1 MASKQAFS
9 CDMNKAHTA
18 CLVALAELRSNH
30 LFAKD
35 YIRSSTCFSALAPRE
50 KAYAT
55 RLLSGLVLARP
66 YIDTLLARYI
76 KRFSHLTYAVQD
88 ILACAVFEVL
98 FLKHP
103 AHAVIADAVSRVSR
117 VKRPLSGLCNA
128 SLRALAR
135 VELPR
140 TQAAYEYML
149 KVYNDGEAICADGGC
164 AADAAGADDGCT
176 ADASCIEAA
185 SACAAMPVSIARRIY
200 ADRGAHALAGQA
212 LALVDALPL
221 FACVNQG
228 LEHHPAPAVS
238 ASSVRLPGDTSLAR
252 QHVLPYALVSEAQFG
267 IALVKDRAQASR
279 FSFQHPDMLM
289 FSDFAAQAIAALAV
303 WELAHDANSTPD
315 LLEIACGR
323 GTKSLL
329 MASFFAGLAQANTQ
343 VNMQAHAQANT
354 FASAD
359 ASFSQANARPRDF
372 HHLAF
377 DSDAHK
383 VQDARSR
390 MRAWAPWHDFSAD
403 AVDCRALD
411 TSLPAHTMFDHVFV
425 DAPCSGISTV
435 RRHVDTFAHLDL
447 NCLDPR
453 RKDSLPCLQLSLLK
467 EASRYVKPGGK
478 LIYSTCSL
486 FLAEDEDIIDAFL
499 HAPEGARFCA
509 RELPGS
515 WKEWVSASC
524 RQFARDLI
532 SEASPLRQTL
542 PQVFEDVLGK
552 SSFEF
557 VFPSCPAAFDA
568 HFVAYLEAKS

>member
-18 CLVALAELRSNH
+18 CLAALAQLRTNH

-35 YIRSSTCFSALAPRE
+35 YIRSSESFSALAPRE

-128 SLRALAR
+128 SLRALTR

-140 TQAAYEYML
+140 AQAAYEYML

-164 AADAAGADDGCT
+164 AADA
-176 ADASCIEAA
+176 SCVEAA

-228 LEHHPAPAVS
+228 LAHQPAPAVS
-238 ASSVRLPGDTSLAR
+238 ASAVCLPGDTSLAR
-252 QHVLPYALVSEAQFG
+252 PYVLPYALVSEAQLG
-267 IALVKDRAQASR
+267 IALVKDRVQASR

-329 MASFFAGLAQANTQ
+329 MASFFAGLAQANT
-343 VNMQAHAQANT
+343 

-359 ASFSQANARPRDF
+359 ASFSQSNARPRDF

-390 MRAWAPWHDFSAD
+390 MHAWAPWHDFSAD
-403 AVDCRALD
+403 AVDCRALN

-486 FLAEDEDIIDAFL
+486 FLAEDEEVIDAFL

-542 PQVFEDVLGK
+542 PQVFEDALGK
-552 SSFEF
+552 SSFEL

>member
-18 CLVALAELRSNH
+18 CLVALAELRTNH

-128 SLRALAR
+128 SLRALTR

-140 TQAAYEYML
+140 AQAAYEYML

-303 WELAHDANSTPD
+303 WELAHDTNSTPD

-486 FLAEDEDIIDAFL
+486 FLAEDEEVIDAFL

-515 WKEWVSASC
+515 WKEWVGASC
-524 RQFARDLI
+524 RSFARDLI

-542 PQVFEDVLGK
+542 PQVFEDALGK

>member
-18 CLVALAELRSNH
+18 CLVALAELRSKH

-35 YIRSSTCFSALAPRE
+35 YIRSSASFSALAPRE

-128 SLRALAR
+128 SLRALTR

-140 TQAAYEYML
+140 AQAAYEYML

-164 AADAAGADDGCT
+164 AADA
-176 ADASCIEAA
+176 SCVEAA

-238 ASSVRLPGDTSLAR
+238 ASSVCLPGDTSLAR
-252 QHVLPYALVSEAQFG
+252 QHVLPYALVSEAQLG

-303 WELAHDANSTPD
+303 WELAHDTNSIPD

-343 VNMQAHAQANT
+343 VHMQARAQANA

-359 ASFSQANARPRDF
+359 ASFSQANARLRDF
-372 HHLAF
+372 RHLAF

-403 AVDCRALD
+403 AVDCRTLN
-411 TSLPAHTMFDHVFV
+411 TSLLAHTMFEHVFV

-486 FLAEDEDIIDAFL
+486 FLAEDEEVIDAFL

-542 PQVFEDVLGK
+542 PQVFEDALGK
-552 SSFEF
+552 SSFEL

>member
-18 CLVALAELRSNH
+18 CLVALAELRSKH

-35 YIRSSTCFSALAPRE
+35 YIRSSASFSALAPRE

-128 SLRALAR
+128 SLRALTR

-140 TQAAYEYML
+140 AQAAYEYML

-164 AADAAGADDGCT
+164 A

-228 LEHHPAPAVS
+228 LAHHPAPAVS
-238 ASSVRLPGDTSLAR
+238 ASAVHLPEDTSLAR
-252 QHVLPYALVSEAQFG
+252 QHVLPYALVSEAQLG
-267 IALVKDRAQASR
+267 IALVKDRVQASR

-329 MASFFAGLAQANTQ
+329 MASFFAGLAQANT
-343 VNMQAHAQANT
+343 

-359 ASFSQANARPRDF
+359 ASFSQSNARPRDF

-390 MRAWAPWHDFSAD
+390 MHAWAPWHDFSAD
-403 AVDCRALD
+403 AVDCRALN

-486 FLAEDEDIIDAFL
+486 FLAEDEEVIDAFL

-542 PQVFEDVLGK
+542 PQVFEDALGK
-552 SSFEF
+552 SSFEL

>member
-18 CLVALAELRSNH
+18 CLVALAELRSKH

-35 YIRSSTCFSALAPRE
+35 YIRSSASFSALAPRE

-128 SLRALAR
+128 SLRALTR

-140 TQAAYEYML
+140 AQAAYEYML

-164 AADAAGADDGCT
+164 A

-228 LEHHPAPAVS
+228 LAHHPAPAVS
-238 ASSVRLPGDTSLAR
+238 ASAVHLPEDTSLAR
-252 QHVLPYALVSEAQFG
+252 QHVLPYALVSEAQLG
-267 IALVKDRAQASR
+267 IALVKDRVQASR

-329 MASFFAGLAQANTQ
+329 MASFFAGLAQANT
-343 VNMQAHAQANT
+343 

-359 ASFSQANARPRDF
+359 ASFSQSNARPRDF

-390 MRAWAPWHDFSAD
+390 MHAWAPWHDFSAD
-403 AVDCRALD
+403 AVDCRALN

-486 FLAEDEDIIDAFL
+486 FLAEDEEVIDAFL

-542 PQVFEDVLGK
+542 PQVFEDALGK
-552 SSFEF
+552 SSFEL
-557 VFPSCPAAFDA
+557 VFPSCPAAFDV

>member
-9 CDMNKAHTA
+9 CDMNKAHTV
-18 CLVALAELRSNH
+18 CLAALAQLRTNH

-128 SLRALAR
+128 SLRALTR

-140 TQAAYEYML
+140 AQAAYEYML
-149 KVYNDGEAICADGGC
+149 KVYNDGEAVCADGRC
-164 AADAAGADDGCT
+164 A

-185 SACAAMPVSIARRIY
+185 SACAAMPASIARRIY
-200 ADRGAHALAGQA
+200 ADRGARTLAGQA

-228 LEHHPAPAVS
+228 LAHHPAPAVS

-252 QHVLPYALVSEAQFG
+252 PHVLPYTLVSEAQLG

-279 FSFQHPDMLM
+279 FSFHHPDMLM

-303 WELAHDANSTPD
+303 WELAHDTNSTPD

-377 DSDAHK
+377 DSDCLLYTS
-383 VQDARSR
+383 DA
-390 MRAWAPWHDFSAD
+390 AD
-403 AVDCRALD
+403 
-411 TSLPAHTMFDHVFV
+411 
-425 DAPCSGISTV
+425 
-435 RRHVDTFAHLDL
+435 
-447 NCLDPR
+447 
-453 RKDSLPCLQLSLLK
+453 
-467 EASRYVKPGGK
+467 E
-478 LIYSTCSL
+478 
-486 FLAEDEDIIDAFL
+486 
-499 HAPEGARFCA
+499 
-509 RELPGS
+509 
-515 WKEWVSASC
+515 
-524 RQFARDLI
+524 
-532 SEASPLRQTL
+532 
-542 PQVFEDVLGK
+542 
-552 SSFEF
+552 
-557 VFPSCPAAFDA
+557 
-568 HFVAYLEAKS
+568 

>member
-1 MASKQAFS
+1 MASQQAFT

-18 CLVALAELRSNH
+18 CLVALVQLRTKDI
-30 LFAKD
+30 FAKD
-35 YIRSSTCFSALAPRE
+35 YIRTSTSFSALAPRE

-66 YIDTLLARYI
+66 YIDTLLSRYI

-128 SLRALAR
+128 SLRALTHA
-135 VELPR
+135 ELPR
-140 TQAAYEYML
+140 AEAAYEYML
-149 KVYNDGEAICADGGC
+149 KVYNEGAVIAADGRCAAGAVCADGAY
-164 AADAAGADDGCT
+164 AADT
-176 ADASCIEAA
+176 SYIEAA
-185 SACAAMPVSIARRIY
+185 CACAAMPASIARRIY
-200 ADRGAHALAGQA
+200 ADRGARTLAGQA
-212 LALVDALPL
+212 LALIDALPL

-228 LEHHPAPAVS
+228 PATPPASAVS
-238 ASSVRLPGDTSLAR
+238 ASAARIPGDTSLAGP
-252 QHVLPYALVSEAQFG
+252 HVLPPALVHEAQFG
-267 IALVKDRAQASR
+267 IALVKDRVQASR
-279 FSFQHPDMLM
+279 FSSQHPDKLM
-289 FSDFAAQAIAALAV
+289 FSDFSAQAIAALAV
-303 WELAHDANSTPD
+303 WELAHDTNSTPD

-329 MASFFAGLAQANTQ
+329 MASFFAGLAQANTKGNA
-343 VNMQAHAQANT
+343 VAPMQAKVPAQAAAPLLH
-354 FASAD
+354 ASAL
-359 ASFSQANARPRDF
+359 PRDF

-411 TSLPAHTMFDHVFV
+411 PSLPAHTMFDHVFV

-435 RRHVDTFAHLDL
+435 RRHVDTFTHLDL

-486 FLAEDEDIIDAFL
+486 FLAEDEEVIDAFL

-542 PQVFEDVLGK
+542 PQVFEDALGK
-552 SSFEF
+552 SSFEL

>member
-1 MASKQAFS
+1 MAFKQAFS

-18 CLVALAELRSNH
+18 CLVALAELRTNH

-128 SLRALAR
+128 SLRALTR

-164 AADAAGADDGCT
+164 AADAAGADGGCA

-200 ADRGAHALAGQA
+200 ADRGAYTLAGQA
-212 LALVDALPL
+212 LALRDMLPL

-238 ASSVRLPGDTSLAR
+238 ASSVRLPGDASLAR
-252 QHVLPYALVSEAQFG
+252 QHVLPYALVSEAQLG

-303 WELAHDANSTPD
+303 WEFAHDTNSTPD

-343 VNMQAHAQANT
+343 VNMQARAQTNT

-359 ASFSQANARPRDF
+359 TSFSQANARLRDF
-372 HHLAF
+372 RHLAF

-486 FLAEDEDIIDAFL
+486 FLAEDEEVIDAFL

-509 RELPGS
+509 RELPVS

-532 SEASPLRQTL
+532 SEASALRQTL
-542 PQVFEDVLGK
+542 PQVFEDALGK

>member
-18 CLVALAELRSNH
+18 CLVALAELRTNH

-128 SLRALAR
+128 SLRALTR

-140 TQAAYEYML
+140 AQAAYEYML

-164 AADAAGADDGCT
+164 A

-228 LEHHPAPAVS
+228 LAHHPAPAVS
-238 ASSVRLPGDTSLAR
+238 ASAMHLPEDTSLAR
-252 QHVLPYALVSEAQFG
+252 QHVLPYALVSEAQLG
-267 IALVKDRAQASR
+267 IALVKDRVQASR

-329 MASFFAGLAQANTQ
+329 MASFFAGLAQANT
-343 VNMQAHAQANT
+343 

-359 ASFSQANARPRDF
+359 ASFSQSNARPRDF

-390 MRAWAPWHDFSAD
+390 MHAWAPWHDFSAD
-403 AVDCRALD
+403 AVDCRALN

-486 FLAEDEDIIDAFL
+486 FLAEDEEVIDAFL

-542 PQVFEDVLGK
+542 PQVFEDALGK
-552 SSFEF
+552 SSFEL

>member
-18 CLVALAELRSNH
+18 CLVALAELRTNH

-128 SLRALAR
+128 SLRALTR

-140 TQAAYEYML
+140 AQAAYEYML

-164 AADAAGADDGCT
+164 A

-228 LEHHPAPAVS
+228 LAHHPAPAVS
-238 ASSVRLPGDTSLAR
+238 ASAVHLPEDTSLAR
-252 QHVLPYALVSEAQFG
+252 QHVLPYALVSEAQLG
-267 IALVKDRAQASR
+267 IALVKDRVQASR

-329 MASFFAGLAQANTQ
+329 MASFFAGLAQANT
-343 VNMQAHAQANT
+343 

-359 ASFSQANARPRDF
+359 ASFSQSNARPRDF

-390 MRAWAPWHDFSAD
+390 MHAWAPWHDFSAD
-403 AVDCRALD
+403 AVDCRALN

-447 NCLDPR
+447 NRLDPR

-486 FLAEDEDIIDAFL
+486 FLAEDEEVIDAFL

-542 PQVFEDVLGK
+542 PQVFEDALGK
-552 SSFEF
+552 SSFEL

>member
-18 CLVALAELRSNH
+18 CLVALAELRSKH

-35 YIRSSTCFSALAPRE
+35 YIRSSASFSALAPRE

-140 TQAAYEYML
+140 AQAAYEYML
-149 KVYNDGEAICADGGC
+149 KVYNEGAAIAADDRC
-164 AADAAGADDGCT
+164 AAG
-176 ADASCIEAA
+176 ASCIEAA

-200 ADRGAHALAGQA
+200 ADRGAHTLAGQA

-252 QHVLPYALVSEAQFG
+252 LHVLPYALASEAQLG

-303 WELAHDANSTPD
+303 WELAHDTNSTPD

-343 VNMQAHAQANT
+343 VHMQAHAQANT

-486 FLAEDEDIIDAFL
+486 FLAEDEEVIDAFL

-509 RELPGS
+509 RELPVS

-524 RQFARDLI
+524 RSFARDLI

-542 PQVFEDVLGK
+542 PQVFEDALGK

>member
-18 CLVALAELRSNH
+18 CLVALAELRSKH

-35 YIRSSTCFSALAPRE
+35 YIRSSASFSALAPRE

-128 SLRALAR
+128 SLRALTR

-140 TQAAYEYML
+140 AQAAYEYML

-164 AADAAGADDGCT
+164 A

-228 LEHHPAPAVS
+228 LAHHPAPAVS
-238 ASSVRLPGDTSLAR
+238 ASAVHLPEDTSLAR
-252 QHVLPYALVSEAQFG
+252 QHVLPYALVSEAQLG
-267 IALVKDRAQASR
+267 IALVKDRVQASR

-303 WELAHDANSTPD
+303 WELAHDTNSTPD

-329 MASFFAGLAQANTQ
+329 MASFFAGLAQANT
-343 VNMQAHAQANT
+343 

-359 ASFSQANARPRDF
+359 ASFSQSNARPRDF

-403 AVDCRALD
+403 AVDCRTLN
-411 TSLPAHTMFDHVFV
+411 TSLLAHTMFEHVFV

-435 RRHVDTFAHLDL
+435 RRHVDTFVHLDL

-486 FLAEDEDIIDAFL
+486 FLAEDEEVIDAFL

-542 PQVFEDVLGK
+542 PQVFEDALGK
-552 SSFEF
+552 SSFEL

>member
-18 CLVALAELRSNH
+18 CLAALAQLRTNH

-35 YIRSSTCFSALAPRE
+35 YIRSSASFSALAPRE

-140 TQAAYEYML
+140 AQAAYEYML

-164 AADAAGADDGCT
+164 A

-200 ADRGAHALAGQA
+200 ADRGAHTLAGQA

-228 LEHHPAPAVS
+228 LAHHPAPAVS

-252 QHVLPYALVSEAQFG
+252 PHVLPYALVSEAQLG

-329 MASFFAGLAQANTQ
+329 MASFFAGLAQANT
-343 VNMQAHAQANT
+343 

-359 ASFSQANARPRDF
+359 ASFSQSNARPRDF

-390 MRAWAPWHDFSAD
+390 MHAWAPWHDFSAD
-403 AVDCRALD
+403 AVDCRALN

-486 FLAEDEDIIDAFL
+486 FFAEDEEVIDAFL

-542 PQVFEDVLGK
+542 PQVFEDALGK
-552 SSFEF
+552 SSFEL

>member
-18 CLVALAELRSNH
+18 CLVALAELRTKH

-35 YIRSSTCFSALAPRE
+35 YIRSSASFSALAPRE

-128 SLRALAR
+128 SLRALTR

-140 TQAAYEYML
+140 AQAAYEYML

-164 AADAAGADDGCT
+164 A

-228 LEHHPAPAVS
+228 LAHHPAPAVS
-238 ASSVRLPGDTSLAR
+238 ASAVHLPEDTSLAR
-252 QHVLPYALVSEAQFG
+252 QHVLPYALVSEAQLG
-267 IALVKDRAQASR
+267 IALVKDRVQASR

-329 MASFFAGLAQANTQ
+329 MASFFAGLAQANT
-343 VNMQAHAQANT
+343 

-359 ASFSQANARPRDF
+359 ASFSQSNARPRDF

-390 MRAWAPWHDFSAD
+390 MHAWAPWHDFSAD
-403 AVDCRALD
+403 AVDCRALN

-447 NCLDPR
+447 NRLDPR

-486 FLAEDEDIIDAFL
+486 FLAEDEEVIDAFL

-542 PQVFEDVLGK
+542 PQVFEDALGK
-552 SSFEF
+552 SSFEL

>member
-35 YIRSSTCFSALAPRE
+35 YMRSSASFSALAPRE

-128 SLRALAR
+128 SLRALTR
-135 VELPR
+135 VELPC

-149 KVYNDGEAICADGGC
+149 KVYNDGEAVCADGRC
-164 AADAAGADDGCT
+164 A

-200 ADRGAHALAGQA
+200 ADRGAHTLAGQA

-252 QHVLPYALVSEAQFG
+252 QHVLPYALVSEAQLG

-303 WELAHDANSTPD
+303 WELAHDTNSTPD

-329 MASFFAGLAQANTQ
+329 MASFFAGLAQANTRAH
-343 VNMQAHAQANT
+343 MQARAQANA

-359 ASFSQANARPRDF
+359 ASFSQSNARPRDF
-372 HHLAF
+372 RHLAF

-390 MRAWAPWHDFSAD
+390 MHAWAPWHDFSAD
-403 AVDCRALD
+403 AVDCRTLN

-486 FLAEDEDIIDAFL
+486 FLAEDEEVIDAFL

-542 PQVFEDVLGK
+542 PQVFEDALGK
-552 SSFEF
+552 SSFEL

>member
-18 CLVALAELRSNH
+18 CLVALAELRSKH

-35 YIRSSTCFSALAPRE
+35 YIRSSASFSALAPRE

-128 SLRALAR
+128 SLRALTR

-140 TQAAYEYML
+140 AQAAYEYML

-164 AADAAGADDGCT
+164 A

-228 LEHHPAPAVS
+228 LAHHPAPAVS
-238 ASSVRLPGDTSLAR
+238 ASAVHLPEDTSLAR
-252 QHVLPYALVSEAQFG
+252 QHVLPYALVSEAQLG
-267 IALVKDRAQASR
+267 IALVKDRVQASR

-303 WELAHDANSTPD
+303 WELAHDTNSTPD

-329 MASFFAGLAQANTQ
+329 MASFFAGLAQANT
-343 VNMQAHAQANT
+343 

-359 ASFSQANARPRDF
+359 ASFSQSNARPRDF

-390 MRAWAPWHDFSAD
+390 MHAWAPWHDFSAD
-403 AVDCRALD
+403 AVDCRALN

-486 FLAEDEDIIDAFL
+486 FLAEDEEVIDAFL

-542 PQVFEDVLGK
+542 PQVFEDALGK
-552 SSFEF
+552 SSFEL

>member
-35 YIRSSTCFSALAPRE
+35 YMRSSASFSALAPRE

-128 SLRALAR
+128 SLRALTR

-149 KVYNDGEAICADGGC
+149 KVYNDGEAVCADGRC
-164 AADAAGADDGCT
+164 A

-200 ADRGAHALAGQA
+200 ADRGAHTLAGQA

-252 QHVLPYALVSEAQFG
+252 QHVLPYALVSEAQLG

-303 WELAHDANSTPD
+303 WELAHDTNSTPD

-329 MASFFAGLAQANTQ
+329 MASFFAGLAQANTRAH
-343 VNMQAHAQANT
+343 MQARAQANA

-359 ASFSQANARPRDF
+359 ASFSQSNARPRDF

-390 MRAWAPWHDFSAD
+390 MRVWAPWHDFSDD
-403 AVDCRALD
+403 AVDCRALN

-447 NCLDPR
+447 NCLDPNC
-453 RKDSLPCLQLSLLK
+453 KDSLPCLQLSLLK

-486 FLAEDEDIIDAFL
+486 FLAEDEEVIDAFL

-542 PQVFEDVLGK
+542 PQIFEDALGK
-552 SSFEF
+552 SSFEL
-557 VFPSCPAAFDA
+557 VFPSCPAAFDP

>member
-35 YIRSSTCFSALAPRE
+35 YMRSSVSFSALAPRE

-128 SLRALAR
+128 SLRALTR

-140 TQAAYEYML
+140 AQAAYEYML

-164 AADAAGADDGCT
+164 AADA
-176 ADASCIEAA
+176 SCVEAA

-252 QHVLPYALVSEAQFG
+252 QHVLPYALVSEAQLG
-267 IALVKDRAQASR
+267 IALVKDRVQASR

-329 MASFFAGLAQANTQ
+329 MASFFAGLAQANT
-343 VNMQAHAQANT
+343 

-359 ASFSQANARPRDF
+359 ASFSQSNARPRDF

-390 MRAWAPWHDFSAD
+390 MHAWAPWHDFSAD
-403 AVDCRALD
+403 AVDCRALN

-486 FLAEDEDIIDAFL
+486 FLAEDEEVIDAFL

-542 PQVFEDVLGK
+542 PQVFEDALGK
-552 SSFEF
+552 SSFEL

>member
-18 CLVALAELRSNH
+18 CLVALAELRSKH

-35 YIRSSTCFSALAPRE
+35 YIRSSASFSALAPRE

-128 SLRALAR
+128 SLRALTR

-140 TQAAYEYML
+140 AQAAYEYML

-164 AADAAGADDGCT
+164 AADA
-176 ADASCIEAA
+176 SCVEAA

-228 LEHHPAPAVS
+228 LAHHPAPAVS
-238 ASSVRLPGDTSLAR
+238 ASAVHLPEDTSLAR
-252 QHVLPYALVSEAQFG
+252 QHVLPYALVSEAQLG
-267 IALVKDRAQASR
+267 IALVKDRVQASR

-329 MASFFAGLAQANTQ
+329 MASFFAGLAQANT
-343 VNMQAHAQANT
+343 

-359 ASFSQANARPRDF
+359 ASFSQSNARPRDF

-390 MRAWAPWHDFSAD
+390 MHAWAPWHDFSAD
-403 AVDCRALD
+403 AVDCRALN

-486 FLAEDEDIIDAFL
+486 FLAEDEEVIDAFL

-542 PQVFEDVLGK
+542 PQVFEDALGK
-552 SSFEF
+552 SSFEL

>member
-1 MASKQAFS
+1 
-9 CDMNKAHTA
+9 
-18 CLVALAELRSNH
+18 
-30 LFAKD
+30 
-35 YIRSSTCFSALAPRE
+35 
-50 KAYAT
+50 
-55 RLLSGLVLARP
+55 
-66 YIDTLLARYI
+66 
-76 KRFSHLTYAVQD
+76 
-88 ILACAVFEVL
+88 
-98 FLKHP
+98 
-103 AHAVIADAVSRVSR
+103 
-117 VKRPLSGLCNA
+117 
-128 SLRALAR
+128 
-135 VELPR
+135 
-140 TQAAYEYML
+140 
-149 KVYNDGEAICADGGC
+149 
-164 AADAAGADDGCT
+164 
-176 ADASCIEAA
+176 
-185 SACAAMPVSIARRIY
+185 MPVSIARRIY

-303 WELAHDANSTPD
+303 WELAHDTNSTPD

-486 FLAEDEDIIDAFL
+486 FLAEDEEVIDAFL

-515 WKEWVSASC
+515 WKEWVGASC
-524 RQFARDLI
+524 RSFARDLI

-542 PQVFEDVLGK
+542 PQVFEDALGK

>member
-35 YIRSSTCFSALAPRE
+35 YMRSSASFSALAPRE

-128 SLRALAR
+128 SLRALTR

-164 AADAAGADDGCT
+164 AADA
-176 ADASCIEAA
+176 SCVEAA

-228 LEHHPAPAVS
+228 LAHHPAPAVS
-238 ASSVRLPGDTSLAR
+238 ASAVHLPEDTSLAR
-252 QHVLPYALVSEAQFG
+252 QHVLPYALVSEAQLG
-267 IALVKDRAQASR
+267 IALVKDRVQASR

-329 MASFFAGLAQANTQ
+329 MASFFAGLAQANT
-343 VNMQAHAQANT
+343 

-359 ASFSQANARPRDF
+359 ASFSQSNARPRDF

-390 MRAWAPWHDFSAD
+390 MHAWAPWHDFSAD
-403 AVDCRALD
+403 AVDCRALN

-486 FLAEDEDIIDAFL
+486 FLAEDEEVIDAFL

-542 PQVFEDVLGK
+542 PQVFEDALGK
-552 SSFEF
+552 SSFEL
-557 VFPSCPAAFDA
+557 VFPSCPAAFDP

>member
-35 YIRSSTCFSALAPRE
+35 YMRSSASFSALAPRE

-128 SLRALAR
+128 SLRALTR

-149 KVYNDGEAICADGGC
+149 KVYNDGEAVCADGRC
-164 AADAAGADDGCT
+164 A

-200 ADRGAHALAGQA
+200 ADRGAHTLAGQA

-252 QHVLPYALVSEAQFG
+252 QHVLPYALVSEAQLG

-303 WELAHDANSTPD
+303 WELAHDTNSTPD

-329 MASFFAGLAQANTQ
+329 MASFFAGLAQANTRAH
-343 VNMQAHAQANT
+343 MQARAQANA

-359 ASFSQANARPRDF
+359 ASFSQSNARPRDF

-390 MRAWAPWHDFSAD
+390 MRVWAPWHDFSDD
-403 AVDCRALD
+403 AVDCRALN

-447 NCLDPR
+447 NCLDPNC
-453 RKDSLPCLQLSLLK
+453 KDSLPCLQLSLLK

-486 FLAEDEDIIDAFL
+486 FLAEDEEVIDAFL

-542 PQVFEDVLGK
+542 PQVFEDALGK
-552 SSFEF
+552 SSFEL
-557 VFPSCPAAFDA
+557 VFPSCPAAFDP

>member
-18 CLVALAELRSNH
+18 CLVALAELRTNH

-128 SLRALAR
+128 SLRALTR

-140 TQAAYEYML
+140 AQAAYEYML

-164 AADAAGADDGCT
+164 A

-228 LEHHPAPAVS
+228 LAHHPAPAVS
-238 ASSVRLPGDTSLAR
+238 ASAVHLPEDTSLAR
-252 QHVLPYALVSEAQFG
+252 QHVLPYALVSEAQLG
-267 IALVKDRAQASR
+267 IALVKDRVQASR

-329 MASFFAGLAQANTQ
+329 MASFFAGLAQANT
-343 VNMQAHAQANT
+343 

-359 ASFSQANARPRDF
+359 ALFSQANARLRDF
-372 HHLAF
+372 RHLAF

-486 FLAEDEDIIDAFL
+486 FLAEDEEVIDAFL

-542 PQVFEDVLGK
+542 PQVFEDALGK
-552 SSFEF
+552 SSFEL
-557 VFPSCPAAFDA
+557 VFPSCPAAFDV

>member
-18 CLVALAELRSNH
+18 CLVALAELRSKH

-35 YIRSSTCFSALAPRE
+35 YIRSSASFSALAPRE

-128 SLRALAR
+128 SLRALTR

-140 TQAAYEYML
+140 AQAAYEYML

-164 AADAAGADDGCT
+164 A

-228 LEHHPAPAVS
+228 LAHHPAPAVS
-238 ASSVRLPGDTSLAR
+238 ASAVHLPEDTSLAR
-252 QHVLPYALVSEAQFG
+252 QHVLPYALVSEAQLG
-267 IALVKDRAQASR
+267 IALVKDRVQASR

-303 WELAHDANSTPD
+303 WELAHDTNSTPD

-329 MASFFAGLAQANTQ
+329 MASFFAGLAQANT
-343 VNMQAHAQANT
+343 

-359 ASFSQANARPRDF
+359 ASFSQSNARPRDF

-390 MRAWAPWHDFSAD
+390 MHAWAPWHDFSAD
-403 AVDCRALD
+403 AVDCRALN

-486 FLAEDEDIIDAFL
+486 FLAEDEVVIDAFL

-542 PQVFEDVLGK
+542 PQVFEDALGK
-552 SSFEF
+552 SSFEL

-568 HFVAYLEAKS
+568 HFVTYLEAKS

>member
-18 CLVALAELRSNH
+18 CLVALAQLRTNH

-35 YIRSSTCFSALAPRE
+35 YIRSSASFSALAPRE

-128 SLRALAR
+128 SLRALTR

-140 TQAAYEYML
+140 AQAAYEYML

-164 AADAAGADDGCT
+164 A

-228 LEHHPAPAVS
+228 LAHHPAPAVS
-238 ASSVRLPGDTSLAR
+238 ASAVHLPEDTSLAR
-252 QHVLPYALVSEAQFG
+252 QHVLPYALVSEAQLG
-267 IALVKDRAQASR
+267 IALVKDRVQASR

-329 MASFFAGLAQANTQ
+329 MASFFAGLAQANT
-343 VNMQAHAQANT
+343 

-359 ASFSQANARPRDF
+359 ASFSQSNARPRDF

-390 MRAWAPWHDFSAD
+390 MHAWAPWHDFSAD
-403 AVDCRALD
+403 AVDCRALN

-486 FLAEDEDIIDAFL
+486 FLAEDEEVIDAFL

-542 PQVFEDVLGK
+542 PQVFEDALGK
-552 SSFEF
+552 SSFEL

>member
-18 CLVALAELRSNH
+18 CLAALAQLRTNH

-128 SLRALAR
+128 SLRALTR

-140 TQAAYEYML
+140 AQAAYEYML

-164 AADAAGADDGCT
+164 A

-200 ADRGAHALAGQA
+200 ADRGAPALAGQA

-228 LEHHPAPAVS
+228 LAHHPAPAVS
-238 ASSVRLPGDTSLAR
+238 ASAVHLPEDTSLAR
-252 QHVLPYALVSEAQFG
+252 QHVLPYALVSEAQLG
-267 IALVKDRAQASR
+267 IALVKDRVQASR

-329 MASFFAGLAQANTQ
+329 MASFFAGL
-343 VNMQAHAQANT
+343 AQANT

-486 FLAEDEDIIDAFL
+486 FLAEDEEVIDAFL

-542 PQVFEDVLGK
+542 PQVFEDALGK
-552 SSFEF
+552 SSFEL

>member
-1 MASKQAFS
+1 MASKQVFS

-18 CLVALAELRSNH
+18 CLVALAELRTNH

-128 SLRALAR
+128 SLRALTR

-140 TQAAYEYML
+140 AQAAYEYML

-164 AADAAGADDGCT
+164 A

-228 LEHHPAPAVS
+228 LAHHPAPAVS

-252 QHVLPYALVSEAQFG
+252 QHVLPYALVSEAQLG
-267 IALVKDRAQASR
+267 IALVKDRVQASR

-329 MASFFAGLAQANTQ
+329 MASFFAGL
-343 VNMQAHAQANT
+343 AQANT

-435 RRHVDTFAHLDL
+435 RRHVDTFTHLDL

-486 FLAEDEDIIDAFL
+486 FLAEDEEVIDAFL

-509 RELPGS
+509 RELPVS

-532 SEASPLRQTL
+532 SEASPLQQTL
-542 PQVFEDVLGK
+542 PQVFEDALGK

>member
-1 MASKQAFS
+1 MASQQAFS
-9 CDMNKAHTA
+9 CDMSKAHTA
-18 CLVALAELRSNH
+18 CLEALAQLRTNH

-50 KAYAT
+50 KSYAI

-128 SLRALAR
+128 SLRALTR

-164 AADAAGADDGCT
+164 AADAAGADGGCA

-200 ADRGAHALAGQA
+200 ADRGAHTLAGQA

-228 LEHHPAPAVS
+228 LVHHPAPAVS
-238 ASSVRLPGDTSLAR
+238 ASAVCLPGDTSLAR
-252 QHVLPYALVSEAQFG
+252 PYVLPYALVSEAQLG
-267 IALVKDRAQASR
+267 IALVKDRVQASR

-303 WELAHDANSTPD
+303 WELAHDTNSTPD

-329 MASFFAGLAQANTQ
+329 MASFFAGLAQANTKGNA
-343 VNMQAHAQANT
+343 VAPAPAPSPAHECAPLSCSNT
-354 FASAD
+354 S
-359 ASFSQANARPRDF
+359 PRDF

-486 FLAEDEDIIDAFL
+486 FLAEDEEVIDAFL

-509 RELPGS
+509 RELPVS

-542 PQVFEDVLGK
+542 PQVFEDALGK

>member
-9 CDMNKAHTA
+9 CDMSKAHTA
-18 CLVALAELRSNH
+18 CLAALAQLRTNH

-35 YIRSSTCFSALAPRE
+35 YIRSSESFSALAPRE

-128 SLRALAR
+128 SLRALTR

-164 AADAAGADDGCT
+164 AADAAGADGGCA

-200 ADRGAHALAGQA
+200 ADRGAYTLAGQA
-212 LALVDALPL
+212 LALRDMLPL

-228 LEHHPAPAVS
+228 LAHQPAPAVS
-238 ASSVRLPGDTSLAR
+238 ASAVCLPGDTSLAR
-252 QHVLPYALVSEAQFG
+252 PCVLPYALVSEAQLG
-267 IALVKDRAQASR
+267 IALVKDRVQASR

-486 FLAEDEDIIDAFL
+486 FLAEDEEVIDAFL

-509 RELPGS
+509 RELPVS

-542 PQVFEDVLGK
+542 PQVFEDALGK

>member
-1 MASKQAFS
+1 MASQQAFS
-9 CDMNKAHTA
+9 CDMSKAHTA
-18 CLVALAELRSNH
+18 CLEALAQLRTSH

-50 KAYAT
+50 KSYAI

-128 SLRALAR
+128 SLRALTR

-140 TQAAYEYML
+140 AQAAYEYML

-164 AADAAGADDGCT
+164 A

-228 LEHHPAPAVS
+228 LAHHPAPAVS

-303 WELAHDANSTPD
+303 WELAHDTNSTPD

-329 MASFFAGLAQANTQ
+329 MASFFAGLAQANT
-343 VNMQAHAQANT
+343 

-359 ASFSQANARPRDF
+359 ASFSQSNARPRDF

-390 MRAWAPWHDFSAD
+390 MHAWAPWHDFSAD
-403 AVDCRALD
+403 AVDCRALN

-453 RKDSLPCLQLSLLK
+453 RKDSLPYLQLSLLK

-486 FLAEDEDIIDAFL
+486 FLAEDEEVIDAFL

-542 PQVFEDVLGK
+542 PQVFEDALGK
-552 SSFEF
+552 SSFEL

>member
-35 YIRSSTCFSALAPRE
+35 YIRSSASFSALAPRE

-128 SLRALAR
+128 SLRALTR

-140 TQAAYEYML
+140 AQAAYEYML

-164 AADAAGADDGCT
+164 A

-303 WELAHDANSTPD
+303 WELAHDTNSTPD

-329 MASFFAGLAQANTQ
+329 MASFFAGLAQANTKGNA
-343 VNMQAHAQANT
+343 VAPMQAKVCAQA
-354 FASAD
+354 AAPLLH
-359 ASFSQANARPRDF
+359 ANARLRDF
-372 HHLAF
+372 RHLAF

-403 AVDCRALD
+403 AVDCRTLN
-411 TSLPAHTMFDHVFV
+411 TSLPAHTMFEHVFV

-486 FLAEDEDIIDAFL
+486 FLAEDEEVIDAFL

-542 PQVFEDVLGK
+542 PQVFEDALGK
-552 SSFEF
+552 SSFEL

>member
-18 CLVALAELRSNH
+18 CLVALAELRSKH

-35 YIRSSTCFSALAPRE
+35 YIRSSASFSALAPRE

-128 SLRALAR
+128 SLRALTR

-140 TQAAYEYML
+140 AQAAYEYML
-149 KVYNDGEAICADGGC
+149 KVHNDGEAICADGGC
-164 AADAAGADDGCT
+164 A

-228 LEHHPAPAVS
+228 LAHHPAPAVS
-238 ASSVRLPGDTSLAR
+238 ASAVHLPEDTSLAR
-252 QHVLPYALVSEAQFG
+252 QHVLPYALVSEAQLG
-267 IALVKDRAQASR
+267 IALVKDRVQASR

-329 MASFFAGLAQANTQ
+329 MASFFAGLAQAN
-343 VNMQAHAQANT
+343 A

-359 ASFSQANARPRDF
+359 ASFSQSNARPRDF

-390 MRAWAPWHDFSAD
+390 MHAWAPWHDFSAD
-403 AVDCRALD
+403 AVDCRALN

-486 FLAEDEDIIDAFL
+486 FLAEDEEVIDAFL

-542 PQVFEDVLGK
+542 PQVFEDALGK
-552 SSFEF
+552 SSFEL

>member
-35 YIRSSTCFSALAPRE
+35 YMRSSASFSALAPRE

-128 SLRALAR
+128 SLRALTR

-164 AADAAGADDGCT
+164 AAGAVCADDAYA
-176 ADASCIEAA
+176 ADTSYIEAA
-185 SACAAMPVSIARRIY
+185 SACAAMPASIARRIY
-200 ADRGAHALAGQA
+200 ADRGARTLAGQA
-212 LALVDALPL
+212 LALIDALPL

-228 LEHHPAPAVS
+228 PATPPASAVS
-238 ASSVRLPGDTSLAR
+238 ASAARIPGDTSLVR
-252 QHVLPYALVSEAQFG
+252 PQVLPPALVHEAQFG
-267 IALVKDRAQASR
+267 MALVKDRVQAST
-279 FSFQHPDMLM
+279 FSSQHPDKLM
-289 FSDFAAQAIAALAV
+289 FSDFSAQAIAALAV
-303 WELAHDANSTPD
+303 WELAHDTNSTPD

-329 MASFFAGLAQANTQ
+329 MASFFAGLAQANTKG
-343 VNMQAHAQANT
+343 NAAAPTQAKVCAQA
-354 FASAD
+354 AAPLLH
-359 ASFSQANARPRDF
+359 AELRPRDF

-377 DSDAHK
+377 DSDSRK
-383 VQDARSR
+383 IQDARSR
-390 MRAWAPWHDFSAD
+390 MRAWAPWHDFSAH
-403 AVDCRALD
+403 AIDCRALD
-411 TSLPAHTMFDHVFV
+411 AALPTHTMFDCVFV

-447 NCLDPR
+447 NCLDPC

-509 RELPGS
+509 RAFPGS

-524 RQFARDLI
+524 RQFAHDLI
-532 SEASPLRQTL
+532 SEASSILQTL
-542 PQVFEDVLGK
+542 PQVLEDALRKSTFEL
-552 SSFEF
+552 
-557 VFPSCPAAFDA
+557 VFPSYPAAFDA

>member
-18 CLVALAELRSNH
+18 CLVALAELRSKH

-35 YIRSSTCFSALAPRE
+35 YIRSSASFSALAPRE

-103 AHAVIADAVSRVSR
+103 AHVVIADAVSRVSR

-128 SLRALAR
+128 SLRALTR

-140 TQAAYEYML
+140 AQAAYEYML
-149 KVYNDGEAICADGGC
+149 KVHNDGEAICADGGC
-164 AADAAGADDGCT
+164 A

-228 LEHHPAPAVS
+228 LAHHPAPAVS
-238 ASSVRLPGDTSLAR
+238 ASAVHLPEDTSLAR
-252 QHVLPYALVSEAQFG
+252 QHVLPYALVSEAQLG
-267 IALVKDRAQASR
+267 IALVKDRVQASR

-329 MASFFAGLAQANTQ
+329 MASFFAGLAQANT
-343 VNMQAHAQANT
+343 

-359 ASFSQANARPRDF
+359 ASFSQSNARPRDF

-390 MRAWAPWHDFSAD
+390 MHAWAPWHDFSAD
-403 AVDCRALD
+403 AVDCRALN

-486 FLAEDEDIIDAFL
+486 FLAEDEEVIDAFL

-542 PQVFEDVLGK
+542 PQVFEDALGK
-552 SSFEF
+552 SSFEL

>member
-18 CLVALAELRSNH
+18 CLVALAELRTNH

-128 SLRALAR
+128 SLRALTR

-140 TQAAYEYML
+140 AQAAYEYML

-164 AADAAGADDGCT
+164 A

-303 WELAHDANSTPD
+303 WELAHDTNSTPD

-486 FLAEDEDIIDAFL
+486 FLAEDEEVIDAFL

-515 WKEWVSASC
+515 WKEWVGASC
-524 RQFARDLI
+524 RSFARDLI

-542 PQVFEDVLGK
+542 PQVFEDALGK

>member
-18 CLVALAELRSNH
+18 CLVALAELRSKH

-35 YIRSSTCFSALAPRE
+35 YIRSSASFSALAPRE

-128 SLRALAR
+128 SLRALTR

-140 TQAAYEYML
+140 AQAAYEYML
-149 KVYNDGEAICADGGC
+149 KVHNDGEAICADGGC
-164 AADAAGADDGCT
+164 AADA
-176 ADASCIEAA
+176 SCVEAA

-238 ASSVRLPGDTSLAR
+238 ASAVHLPEDTSLAR
-252 QHVLPYALVSEAQFG
+252 QHVLPYALVSEAQLG
-267 IALVKDRAQASR
+267 IALVKDRVQASR

-329 MASFFAGLAQANTQ
+329 MASFFAGLAQANT
-343 VNMQAHAQANT
+343 

-359 ASFSQANARPRDF
+359 ASFSQSNARPRDF

-390 MRAWAPWHDFSAD
+390 MHAWAPWHDFSAD
-403 AVDCRALD
+403 AVDCRALN

-486 FLAEDEDIIDAFL
+486 FLAEDEEVIDAFL

-542 PQVFEDVLGK
+542 PQVFEDALGK
-552 SSFEF
+552 SSFEL

>member
-1 MASKQAFS
+1 MAFKQAFS
-9 CDMNKAHTA
+9 CDMSKAHTA
-18 CLVALAELRSNH
+18 CLEALAQLRTNH

-128 SLRALAR
+128 SLRALTR

-164 AADAAGADDGCT
+164 AADAAGADGGCA

-200 ADRGAHALAGQA
+200 ADRGAHTLAGQA

-252 QHVLPYALVSEAQFG
+252 QHVLPYALVSEAQLG

-279 FSFQHPDMLM
+279 FSFQHSDMLM

-303 WELAHDANSTPD
+303 WELAHDTNSTPD

-343 VNMQAHAQANT
+343 VNMQARAQTNT

-359 ASFSQANARPRDF
+359 ASFSQSNARPRDF

-390 MRAWAPWHDFSAD
+390 MHAWAPWHDFSAD
-403 AVDCRALD
+403 AVDCRALN

-486 FLAEDEDIIDAFL
+486 FLAEDEEVIDAFL

-542 PQVFEDVLGK
+542 PQVFEDALGK
-552 SSFEF
+552 SSFEL

>member
-35 YIRSSTCFSALAPRE
+35 YMRSSASFSALAPRE

-128 SLRALAR
+128 SLRALTR

-149 KVYNDGEAICADGGC
+149 KVYNDGEAVCADGRC
-164 AADAAGADDGCT
+164 A

-200 ADRGAHALAGQA
+200 ADRGAHTLAGQA

-252 QHVLPYALVSEAQFG
+252 QHVLPYALVSEAQLG

-303 WELAHDANSTPD
+303 WELAHDTNSTPD

-329 MASFFAGLAQANTQ
+329 MASFFAGLAQANTRAHI
-343 VNMQAHAQANT
+343 QARAQANA

-359 ASFSQANARPRDF
+359 ASFSQSNARPRDF

-390 MRAWAPWHDFSAD
+390 MRVWAPWHDFSDD
-403 AVDCRALD
+403 AVDCRALN

-447 NCLDPR
+447 NCLDPNC
-453 RKDSLPCLQLSLLK
+453 KDSLPCLQLSLLK

-486 FLAEDEDIIDAFL
+486 FLAEDEEVIDAFL

-542 PQVFEDVLGK
+542 PQVFEDALGK
-552 SSFEF
+552 SSFEL
-557 VFPSCPAAFDA
+557 VFPSCPAAFDP

>member
-1 MASKQAFS
+1 MASQQAFS
-9 CDMNKAHTA
+9 CDMSKAHTA
-18 CLVALAELRSNH
+18 CLEALAQLRTSH

-50 KAYAT
+50 KSYAI

-128 SLRALAR
+128 SLRALTR

-164 AADAAGADDGCT
+164 AADAAGADGGCA

-200 ADRGAHALAGQA
+200 ADRGAHTLAGQA

-252 QHVLPYALVSEAQFG
+252 PHVVPYTLVSEAQLG

-303 WELAHDANSTPD
+303 WELAHDTNSTSD

-377 DSDAHK
+377 DSDVHK

-403 AVDCRALD
+403 AVDCRALN

-486 FLAEDEDIIDAFL
+486 FLAEDEEVIDAFL

-509 RELPGS
+509 RELPVS

-542 PQVFEDVLGK
+542 PQVFEDALGK
-552 SSFEF
+552 SSFEL